1 MKAKIGNIV
10 RMGPF
15 PNMSPR
21 KINSKNHPSGKYGK
35 IISERFGRYNVSW
48 SNGTYWDN
56 CNMGEDIIEIPNKER
71 CEVIYINNHFHI
83 CSKYLIGGTILTSRK
98 DLYLKQDQYKID
110 KFFNRFKNYYSSF
123 KFVDCYY
130 KNTSLSELWLKELE
144 LRTPIING
152 DEPNCLSFLVTNL
165 GLIDKIKVK
174 C

>member
-1 MKAKIGNIV
+1 MKSKIGNIV
-10 RMGPF
+10 RMVPF

-56 CNMGEDIIEIPNKER
+56 CNIGEHIREIPNKER
-71 CEVIYINNHFHI
+71 CEVIYINNNHFHI
-83 CSKYLIGGTILTSRK
+83 YSKYLIGGTILTSRK

-110 KFFNRFKNYYSSF
+110 KFFNRFKNYCSSF

-130 KNTSLSELWLKELE
+130 KNISLSELWLTE
-144 LRTPIING
+144 LRNG
-152 DEPNCLSFLVTNL
+152 DGKLGTNL